1 MSVDVRHRLVESN
14 GIRLH
19 IAEQG
24 SGFPVL
30 LLHGFPE
37 LWYSWRHQLPALATA
52 GYHAIA
58 PDQRGYGESDKPDD
72 VASYRVSNL
81 VADMIGLL
89 DALDLE
95 HAAVVGHDWGG
106 PVAWQL
112 ALRHPERIKSVAVLN
127 TPYRP
132 PGPLPPTE
140 AYKQQPGPFQYQLY
154 FQTPGVAERELE
166 ADVRRSLAIIM
177 RGVQDDPAKDSLAV
191 FSRAENGVLGNQ
203 VEAPTL
209 LTPEELDVYTEAFTK
224 SGFRGPLN
232 WYRNIDRNWE
242 ESRALASQT
251 ITVPALMI
259 TAENDSVLRPAF
271 ADGMEQWIP
280 KLRRA
285 NIARCSHWTQQE
297 RPDEVNRLLI
307 DFFGD
312 TVRLT

>member
-1 MSVDVRHRLVESN
+1 MSADVRHRLVESN

-24 SGFPVL
+24 SGFPIV

-52 GYHAIA
+52 GYRAIA
-58 PDQRGYGESDKPDD
+58 PDQRGYGESDKPED
-72 VASYRVSNL
+72 VESYRLSNL

-112 ALRHPERIKSVAVLN
+112 ALRHPERIKAVAVLN

-132 PGPLPPTE
+132 PGPMPPTD
-140 AYKQQPGPFQYQLY
+140 AYRQQPGPFQYQLY

-166 ADVRRSLAIIM
+166 ADVRRALAIIF
-177 RGVQDDPAKDSLAV
+177 RGVQDDPTKDSLAI

-209 LTPEELDVYTEAFTK
+209 LTPDELDVYTAAFSK
-224 SGFRGPLN
+224 GGFRGPLN

-242 ESRALASQT
+242 ESRALPSHT
-251 ITVPALMI
+251 INVPALMV
-259 TAENDSVLRPAF
+259 TAENDSVLRPEF
-271 ADGMEQWIP
+271 ANGMEHWIP
-280 KLRRA
+280 QLRRA
-285 NIARCSHWTQQE
+285 NIPRCSHWTQQE
-297 RPDEVNRLLI
+297 RPAEVNRLLI